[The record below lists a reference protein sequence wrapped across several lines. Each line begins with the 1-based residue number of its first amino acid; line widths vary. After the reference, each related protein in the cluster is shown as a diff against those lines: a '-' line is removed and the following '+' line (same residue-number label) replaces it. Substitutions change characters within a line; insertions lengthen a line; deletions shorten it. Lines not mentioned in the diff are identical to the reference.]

1 MKVEGI
7 FFGATAFVGI
17 IFYVLIML
25 CLRCSLSSRK
35 HKVYDAVTHLIRA
48 GEALT
53 ESSSTLLRKNSA
65 DPFVLVRGNT
75 SGDNSTATDTVDGES
90 SVNISEPLSHKDV
103 QRVSKILSKAGK
115 TLQDAG
121 YALIQP
127 ENERKNSELPQ
138 PASPGDSQATNVELP
153 QPASPGDSQATNVEL
168 PQPASPGHDQATNVE
183 LPQPASPGHD
193 QATNF
198 ELQQPEL
205 SGDEDVDDAK
215 VADILGRFTKVIE
228 IVTIAHSALSDA
240 GNRLKAVAGGKSTNA
255 QNTPSEEN
263 KFKQVGE
270 IIEQAGNCL
279 QTNSDEDFER
289 AGVMLCKAAK
299 NLSELNRQS
308 TLCSSCSCSCRGI
321 CNKIGHVFPF
331 LLYSLYRLVF
341 RHSVEEVTLP
351 GPGNTTRREYL
362 FGGYRIPKNPH
373 LLHAYYLAMLV
384 TVANWFFVMFFDT
397 AFYRKTT
404 TCNDLNVRRDAYL
417 CFDVSQSIL
426 AGPVNCIDPTIRDDL
441 DIYVLCYLQFFN
453 FPVALSLSFSFAQL
467 MILLIHISFALTL
480 WCVKNFKPYA
490 ALALH
495 AILLA
500 LYIIGFTIYG
510 PFVCKN
516 IDDVQYK
523 GLNIFY
529 GDRILRIFM
538 VILGGVTLFLLTLLS
553 PYWWLI
559 DKHYR
564 EHRPTYSS
572 DGKKDV

>member
-1 MKVEGI
+1 MKLEGI
-7 FFGATAFVGI
+7 LFGATAFVGI
-17 IFYVLIML
+17 VFYAVIML

-35 HKVYDAVTHLIRA
+35 HKVYDAATHLIFA

-65 DPFVLVRGNT
+65 DPTFVLVRGNT
-75 SGDNSTATDTVDGES
+75 SGDNATATNTVDGES

-127 ENERKNSELPQ
+127 KKKRKNSKLPQ
-138 PASPGDSQATNVELP
+138 TASPGD
-153 QPASPGDSQATNVEL
+153 G
-168 PQPASPGHDQATNVE
+168 
-183 LPQPASPGHD
+183 

-198 ELQQPEL
+198 GLLQSEV

-215 VADILGRFTKVIE
+215 VAKILGHYTNVIE
-228 IVTIAHSALSDA
+228 IITIAHSALSDA
-240 GNRLKAVAGGKSTNA
+240 GSRLKAVAGGKSTNA

-263 KFKQVGE
+263 KIKQVGE

-279 QTNSDEDFER
+279 QTNSDEDLER
-289 AGVMLCKAAK
+289 AGAMLCKAAEI
-299 NLSELNRQS
+299 LSGINRQS
-308 TLCSSCSCSCRGI
+308 TRSTNLCSCSCSCRGI
-321 CNKIGHVFPF
+321 CNKIVHVFPF

-426 AGPVNCIDPTIRDDL
+426 AGPVNCTDPTIRDDL
-441 DIYVLCYLQFFN
+441 DIYVLCYLKFFN
-453 FPVALSLSFSFAQL
+453 IPVALSLSFSFAQL

-490 ALALH
+490 AFALH
-495 AILLA
+495 AILFV
-500 LYIIGFTIYG
+500 LYVTLFFFYG
-510 PFVCKN
+510 VVVGVN
-516 IDDVQYK
+516 ANDVQYE
-523 GLNIFY
+523 GPNLFY
-529 GDRILRIFM
+529 GGRILRIFM

-553 PYWWLI
+553 PYSWLI

-564 EHRPTYSS
+564 EHRPTY
-572 DGKKDV
+572 GYEIKKTL

>member
-1 MKVEGI
+1 MQFEGI
-7 FFGATAFVGI
+7 LYGATAFVGI
-17 IFYVLIML
+17 VFYAVIML

-35 HKVYDAVTHLIRA
+35 HKVYDAATHLIRA

-53 ESSSTLLRKNSA
+53 ESSSTLLRKYSA
-65 DPFVLVRGNT
+65 DPKFVLVRGDT
-75 SGDNSTATDTVDGES
+75 SGNDSTATDSVDGE
-90 SVNISEPLSHKDV
+90 VNISDLSSRRDI

-127 ENERKNSELPQ
+127 KNERENSEPSQ
-138 PASPGDSQATNVELP
+138 PASPGDEESNEP
-153 QPASPGDSQATNVEL
+153 SNS
-168 PQPASPGHDQATNVE
+168 
-183 LPQPASPGHD
+183 
-193 QATNF
+193 
-198 ELQQPEL
+198 EL
-205 SGDEDVDDAK
+205 SQSDLSDGEVDDAE
-215 VADILGRFTKVIE
+215 ATDIFGRYTKVTQF
-228 IVTIAHSALSDA
+228 VTIAHSALSDA
-240 GNRLKAVAGGKSTNA
+240 GSRLKAVAGGKSTNA

-263 KFKQVGE
+263 KISQVGE

-279 QTNSDEDFER
+279 QTHSDEDLEK
-289 AGVMLCKAAK
+289 AGAMLCKAA
-299 NLSELNRQS
+299 NVLSELNRQESHS
-308 TLCSSCSCSCRGI
+308 TNLCSPCSCSCNGI
-321 CNKIGHVFPF
+321 TSKIVAKFPF

-417 CFDVSQSIL
+417 CFDVSKSIL
-426 AGPVNCIDPTIRDDL
+426 AGPVNCTDPTIRDDL
-441 DIYVLCYLQFFN
+441 DIYVLCYLKFFN
-453 FPVALSLSFSFAQL
+453 IPVALSLAFSFAQL

-490 ALALH
+490 AFALH
-495 AILLA
+495 AILFV
-500 LYIIGFTIYG
+500 LYVTLFFSYG
-510 PFVCKN
+510 VVVGVN
-516 IDDVQYK
+516 ANDVQYE
-523 GLNIFY
+523 GPNLFY
-529 GDRILRIFM
+529 GGRILRIFM
-538 VILGGVTLFLLTLLS
+538 VILGGVTLLLLTLLS
-553 PYWWLI
+553 PYSWLI

-564 EHRPTYSS
+564 EHCPTYGYE
-572 DGKKDV
+572 GKKDV